1 MKIERKPCTSPFF
14 IWNGISA
21 FYYSSHITPF
31 HSHNNLQLIF
41 DIQDRFKLQTKQS
54 DWRNYKSVVIKE
66 NTIHRLDTNKS
77 VQLIIYIDPSSNIA
91 ERIQSTFLNG
101 CEISDLNNGIRDL
114 IPVGMLQ
121 KSLLNPDESISKTL
135 IQEIIKN
142 LICGITKCSKD
153 DRINQIEKF
162 IQHDPTFLSTQ
173 TLAAKV
179 FLSES
184 RLRVLFKQQTGV
196 SIHKNI
202 LWNRMIQ
209 SIGQLMNGSNIADAA
224 LYAGFEDSSHL
235 HKTMAKIF
243 GVHPA
248 AFVKSNK
255 IFNIVS
261 YDRSPLK
268 IESVTYSDQF
278 IPEHNIVC

>member
-1 MKIERKPCTSPFF
+1 MKIERKPCTSAFY

-21 FYYSSHITPF
+21 MYYSSHITPF

-41 DIQDRFKLQTKQS
+41 DIQDSFKLRTQQS
-54 DWRNYKSVVIKE
+54 YWRNYKSLVIKE

-77 VQLIIYIDPSSNIA
+77 VQLIIYIDPSLNIA
-91 ERIQSTFLNG
+91 KKIKSTFLNG
-101 CEISDLNNGIRDL
+101 CEISDLKNGIRDL
-114 IPVGMLQ
+114 ISVGMLQ
-121 KSLLNPDESISKTL
+121 KSLLNPDESISKIL

-142 LICGITKCSKD
+142 LINGFTKCSKD
-153 DRINQIEKF
+153 DRIKKIEQF
-162 IQHDPTFLSTQ
+162 IQCNPTVLSTQ
-173 TLAAKV
+173 ILAPKV

-184 RLRVLFKQQTGV
+184 RLRALFKQQTGV
-196 SIHKNI
+196 SLHKNI
-202 LWNRMIQ
+202 LWNRIIQ
-209 SIGQLMNGSNIADAA
+209 SIGQLMNGSNIAEAA

-235 HKTMAKIF
+235 HKTMLKIF

-248 AFVKSNK
+248 AFIKSNK

-268 IESVTYSDQF
+268 IESATYNDQF
-278 IPEHNIVC
+278 ILEDNIVC